1 MIGWFALRH
10 VIFLMLV
17 YSVYDHSLTESPSGC
32 YSGSNE
38 NLIGPFEVRDWK
50 YYLEPFTKPQGIV
63 CWNPNVSNSFVYTL
77 LALQVILCIWFGM
90 ILKVA
95 AKVIKG
101 GEAVDSRSDD
111 EGEDEDE
118 DDANDALDEMSAG
131 KNRLQQP
138 IELPPLEEEVG
149 VEGINLSNSHH
160 SPGRKYRKGGTV
172 ASGVNLHSDRKEL
185 LGRIGCDKMSE

>member
-1 MIGWFALRH
+1 M
-10 VIFLMLV
+10 V
-17 YSVYDHSLTESPSGC
+17 YSVYTDSLTESPGGC
-32 YSGSNE
+32 YSGSTS
-38 NLIGPFEVRDWK
+38 NLRGPFDVEDWTD
-50 YYLEPFTKPQGIV
+50 YLEPFTNPQGTI

-111 EGEDEDE
+111 EGEGEDE
-118 DDANDALDEMSAG
+118 DDASDEPDG
-131 KNRLQQP
+131 KSKGKHRNQQP

-149 VEGINLSNSHH
+149 VESINLSNLHH
-160 SPGRKYRKGGTV
+160 SPSRKYRKSGNV

-185 LGRIGCDKMSE
+185 LGRIGCDKMSD